1 MADVIVTA
9 PGSLGDVHPML
20 GLALELRRAG
30 KEVVFAAAERYLKLA
45 SAVGL
50 ATHPLIREEE
60 FQKLLRH
67 PDLWHPRR
75 GIRQIFGGDFSRSLL
90 PHYRWLEQQ
99 VIPGRTM
106 LVSHFLDFAGRTYRE
121 VHPKTRMISVL
132 LAPSLLR
139 SVASPSRWTARGWEC
154 LGPRW
159 MRPIVFR
166 MADRVIDRIANRA
179 MQPLRKELGLQSA
192 RSVLGSWWRSPDGAV
207 GLFPSWFAPSASD
220 TIDPLPLFG
229 FPLLDDHPEEDTAE
243 KLRLEGWLAAAPR
256 RPIVFAPGSANE
268 QASEYFRMAIE
279 AARRLERPALLLSSN
294 PKGNLPER
302 LPDHVAAST
311 YLPLSWLLPRCEG
324 LVHHG
329 GVGTTSQALA
339 TGTPQTI
346 VAMAFDQ
353 FDNGLRV
360 EALGCGNWL
369 PRRHATVDRLVEAI
383 GRWKKDDCRKRALD
397 LAREMSDDPM
407 VSEQSIRYSSNLR
420 RAAEFVLADGGRKAI
435 A

>member
-90 PHYRWLEQQ
+90 PHYRWLQQQ

-139 SVASPSRWTARGWEC
+139 STEHPSRWTARGWETI
-154 LGPRW
+154 GPRW
-159 MRPIVFR
+159 MRPVVFR

-179 MQPLRKELGLQSA
+179 MHPLRKELGLPAA
-192 RSVLGSWWRSPDGAV
+192 RGVLGSWWRSPDGAI
-207 GLFPSWFAPSASD
+207 GMFPSWFAPPVSK
-220 TIDPLPLFG
+220 TNDPLTLF
-229 FPLLDDHPEEDTAE
+229 
-243 KLRLEGWLAAAPR
+243 
-256 RPIVFAPGSANE
+256 
-268 QASEYFRMAIE
+268 
-279 AARRLERPALLLSSN
+279 
-294 PKGNLPER
+294 
-302 LPDHVAAST
+302 
-311 YLPLSWLLPRCEG
+311 
-324 LVHHG
+324 
-329 GVGTTSQALA
+329 
-339 TGTPQTI
+339 
-346 VAMAFDQ
+346 
-353 FDNGLRV
+353 
-360 EALGCGNWL
+360 
-369 PRRHATVDRLVEAI
+369 
-383 GRWKKDDCRKRALD
+383 
-397 LAREMSDDPM
+397 
-407 VSEQSIRYSSNLR
+407 
-420 RAAEFVLADGGRKAI
+420 
-435 A
+435 